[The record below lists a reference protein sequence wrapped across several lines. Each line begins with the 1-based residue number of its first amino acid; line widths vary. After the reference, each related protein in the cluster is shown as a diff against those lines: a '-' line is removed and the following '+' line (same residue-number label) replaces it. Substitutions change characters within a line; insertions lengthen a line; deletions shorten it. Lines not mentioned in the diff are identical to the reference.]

1 MILESIVKSLGVDK
15 NNPSAQALLR
25 SLKGITEENAYRAS
39 PAILHVM
46 QNNPDA
52 FDVNEIDKARK
63 ILQGLYHHPKEIKKQ
78 SVGTELSKLIPDWAV
93 KNKSDCGC
101 SDMAARMDMY
111 GIRWCKDN
119 KDTIVAHLMSQS
131 EHLIPAFKL
140 VPAAMKKIVAEQL
153 VNKAIENARKA
164 T

>member
-1 MILESIVKSLGVDK
+1 MILESIVKSLGIDK

-25 SLKGITEENAYRAS
+25 SLKGITEENAYKAS

-52 FDVNEIDKARK
+52 FDVNEIDQARK
-63 ILQGLYHHPKEIKKQ
+63 ILEDLYHHPEKIKEQ
-78 SVGTELSKLIPDWAV
+78 SVGTELSKLIPDWAI
-93 KNKSDCGC
+93 KNKSACGC
-101 SDMAARMDMY
+101 SDMAAIMDQR
-111 GIRWCKDN
+111 GVAWCEDN
-119 KDTIVAHLMSQS
+119 KNTIVAHLMSQS
-131 EHLIPAFKL
+131 EHLIPAFRV
-140 VPAAMKKIVAEQL
+140 VPSAMKKAVAEKL

>member
-1 MILESIVKSLGVDK
+1 MKEKVGSELE
-15 NNPSAQALLR
+15 
-25 SLKGITEENAYRAS
+25 
-39 PAILHVM
+39 
-46 QNNPDA
+46 
-52 FDVNEIDKARK
+52 
-63 ILQGLYHHPKEIKKQ
+63 
-78 SVGTELSKLIPDWAV
+78 KLIPAWAV
-93 KNKSDCGC
+93 INKSNCSC
-101 SDMAARMDMY
+101 SDMAKKLNRH
-111 GIRWCKDN
+111 GIVWCEDN